1 MIEIS
6 AMKIG
11 AAINGSL
18 ISERSAR
25 YALLHAKAMNA
36 ALVLLFNHNTKDSF
50 DKVRDSVERLRKR
63 ASEDA
68 VQCSF
73 VESKADSEYFINH
86 SIEEQQ
92 LDIIYCSTRAEKSF
106 FEYSFSER
114 LVNSAP
120 SCDVAV
126 VKVVGMQSLSELG
139 RIGLYARNQ
148 KLRIDL
154 FNMATSLCKSL
165 DAKLVMTTNIEERK
179 KKLLDLPFRSQ
190 RRKLWNADRNLQAY
204 LDLANL
210 IGIKSTIYHLFE
222 EDVKEEQ
229 LSYVLSRDIDLL
241 IFEAYKWPFVPLSLK
256 NPAEELFK
264 RIPVDCIL
272 YYPYS

>member
-1 MIEIS
+1 
-6 AMKIG
+6 MKIG

-25 YALLHAKAMNA
+25 YALLHASAMNA
-36 ALVLLFNHNTKDSF
+36 ALVLLFNQNAKDEQA
-50 DKVRDSVERLRKR
+50 KVRDSVERLRKK
-63 ASEDA
+63 ASEHG

-73 VESKADSEYFINH
+73 VESNEASDHFINH
-86 SIEEQQ
+86 VIEEQQ
-92 LDIIYCSTRAEKSF
+92 LNIIYCSTRAEKSF

-114 LVNSAP
+114 LVNSSP
-120 SCDVAV
+120 NCDVAV
-126 VKVVGMQSLSELG
+126 VKVAGMQSLSDLG

-154 FNMATSLCKSL
+154 FNAASSLCKSL
-165 DAKLVMTTNIEERK
+165 DAKLVVTTNIEERK

-190 RRKLWNADRNLQAY
+190 KRKLWNADRNLQAF

-241 IFEAYKWPFVPLSLK
+241 LFEAYKWPFVPLSLK

-264 RIPVDCIL
+264 RIPVDCAL